1 MKLAKIG
8 RRRLAR
14 VGVGAIIL
22 SSASAI
28 AIADDLVSDAN
39 TSSGITTI
47 TEGGSTTII
56 YELVADNSGGS
67 KGCDASIANPVK
79 VAIAKSSAVTGPASV
94 TFTACDDS
102 GRQKA
107 TFSSGVAASYPISH
121 SVSGGIQGAKFKNMA
136 DFTLTVN
143 KAAPSNTAPSLTL
156 PADKTVEATSASGAT
171 VSYSVSASDNEDSS
185 VTASCSPLS
194 GATFALGVTPVNCSV
209 TDSGGLTTTGMFNVT
224 VADTTAPVLDLP
236 ANKTAEATGPNGAAV
251 SFSASANDV
260 VDGRIAANCDKQSG
274 DTFPLGATTVT
285 CSATDAAGNES
296 AQGSFSVTV
305 RDTTAPDLSLPAN
318 KTAEATGPR
327 GAQVSFTA
335 TSSDLVDGS
344 VAPVC
349 APASGDTFPL
359 GTTTVNCSATDR
371 AGNKSEGSFN
381 VTVQDTTAPVLT
393 LPADIT
399 QFATLNGRATVNYS
413 ASANDLVDGSVSVS
427 CSPASGSAFAVGSTT
442 VACEATDAASN
453 KATGGFKVNVSY
465 NFGGFRSPIDGGD
478 VLNVAKAG
486 STIPV
491 KFSLNGDQG
500 LSIWLNGAAPTA
512 KSFICTSASQDAVE
526 ETSTAT
532 TSGLKYDALAD
543 QYIYNWK
550 TSTAY
555 ANTCQQ
561 LVVRLADGSTK
572 TANFKFTK

>member
-1 MKLAKIG
+1 MKLADIG

-14 VGVGAIIL
+14 VGLGALIL
-22 SSASAI
+22 SSASAV
-28 AIADDLVSDAN
+28 AIADNFESDAN

-47 TEGGSTTII
+47 TAGDSTTIT
-56 YELVADNSGGS
+56 YELVANSAGGTE
-67 KGCDASIANPVK
+67 GCDASVAKPVN
-79 VAIAKSSAVTGPASV
+79 VAITKPSAVTGPTSLS
-94 TFTACDDS
+94 FTACGNDGKKS
-102 GRQKA
+102 A
-107 TFSSGVAASYPISH
+107 AFSSSVAGSHPISH
-121 SVSGGIQGAKFKNMA
+121 VLSGGVSGAKFNNKA
-136 DFTLTVN
+136 DFTLTVRE
-143 KAAPSNTAPSLTL
+143 AAPSNTAPSLTV
-156 PADKTVEATSASGAT
+156 PANKTVEATSASGAT
-171 VSYSVSASDNEDSS
+171 VSYTVSASDKEDGTL
-185 VTASCSPLS
+185 TASCSPLS
-194 GATFALGVTPVNCSV
+194 GATFALGVTEVNCSV

-260 VDGRIAANCDKQSG
+260 VDGRIAANCDKESG
-274 DTFPLGATTVT
+274 DTFPLGTTTVT

-318 KTAEATGPR
+318 KTAEATGPK

-359 GTTTVNCSATDR
+359 GTTTVNCSATDK

-399 QFATLNGRATVNYS
+399 QFATLNGRATVNYT

-442 VACEATDAASN
+442 VVCEATDAASN

-512 KSFICTSASQDAVE
+512 KSFICTSASQDAIE